1 MSSSVFRANSGE
13 PAAMQLRYLRGLTDV
28 GDEQNST
35 IVFPMPIDLIKPFLR
50 IMPRHANPIIR
61 IGRNARVQG
70 SDLT

>member
-1 MSSSVFRANSGE
+1 
-13 PAAMQLRYLRGLTDV
+13 MQLRYLRGLTDV